1 MKPLVVRIDTNG
13 ENLIEAVNMKLK
25 HLSLKTTVGA
35 ALIWVVAAPAYA
47 QTFSEVVQNAMAMY
61 PTIVVAKAKTEAQ
74 RADIDRARAAH
85 MPQISYG
92 FARSKYANTDLPASV
107 HKNTRSPSVRF
118 NLWSGGRI
126 EADAERAEALTYG
139 NEQQEALTR
148 DDVAL
153 QAAEAYINWARAVDM
168 FELASKNLES
178 HRITLDDIQKI
189 VDVDTGR
196 RIDLEQAQVRMDNAS
211 LSKLQR
217 QTELNQARVRLAR
230 FWQGSLPAKPV
241 GLKEALQPNGRLG
254 PVPQSIE
261 QVNELVSDDL
271 PAIAQQK
278 AQVKAAE
285 AALTVAKGQYWPTVD
300 LTSTRQLNPVT
311 SGGLFPTT
319 TYKEDTFTQVQLNM
333 PLYSGGATDAGI
345 RTAMGQLTAAQS
357 TLDEARMVAREKA
370 GLAYQDWMNAQGRA
384 IQGESQARVG
394 DKVVEGYRLQFR
406 LARRQLLDL
415 LNIQAEAF
423 NYKSSAT
430 TAFYDEQVARAR
442 LLAVMGDLAKRF

>member
-13 ENLIEAVNMKLK
+13 ENLIETVNMKLK

-35 ALIWVVAAPAYA
+35 ALIWGAVAPAYA
-47 QTFSEVVQNAMAMY
+47 QTFSEVVQSAIAMY
-61 PTIVVAKAKTEAQ
+61 PTIVAAKAKTEAQ

-92 FARSKYANTDLPASV
+92 FARSKYANTDLPASI
-107 HKNTRSPSVRF
+107 HKDTRSPSVRF

-217 QTELNQARVRLAR
+217 QTELSQARVRLAR
-230 FWQGSLPAKPV
+230 FWQGSLPAKPM
-241 GLKEALQPNGRLG
+241 GLKEAVQPTGRLG
-254 PVPQSIE
+254 PVPQTLE
-261 QVNELVSDDL
+261 EVNELVSDDL

-311 SGGLFPTT
+311 VGNTLQ
-319 TYKEDTFTQVQLNM
+319 YKEDTFTQVQLNM

-357 TLDEARMVAREKA
+357 TLDEARMLAREKA
-370 GLAYQDWMNAQGRA
+370 GLAYQEWVNAQGRA

-442 LLAVMGDLAKRF
+442 LLATMGDLAKRF